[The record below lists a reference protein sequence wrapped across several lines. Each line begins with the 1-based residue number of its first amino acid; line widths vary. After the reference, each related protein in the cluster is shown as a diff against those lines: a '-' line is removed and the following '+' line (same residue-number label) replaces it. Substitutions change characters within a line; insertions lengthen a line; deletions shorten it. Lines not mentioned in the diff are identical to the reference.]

1 MKTALTFCSKCC
13 LWHHVIGEAVKP
25 KNISSDA
32 QMLGGIGT
40 RGQKSVCSPSFFFK
54 AFCAFCCTF
63 MSFIFC
69 SLCHCSLSRIVYS
82 HLCFCSTSALLST
95 LIFCPD
101 KWCLCLLQCAFP
113 FGLAFIL
120 AM

>member
-40 RGQKSVCSPSFFFK
+40 RGQKSVCSPSFFLKLSVLFVVHS
-54 AFCAFCCTF
+54 CH
-63 MSFIFC
+63 SFFVVFVIVVFHALFIRIFVFV
-69 SLCHCSLSRIVYS
+69 LPQLY
-82 HLCFCSTSALLST
+82 
-95 LIFCPD
+95 
-101 KWCLCLLQCAFP
+101 FP
-113 FGLAFIL
+113 P
-120 AM
+120 

>member
-40 RGQKSVCSPSFFFK
+40 HVARNLCARLVFF
-54 AFCAFCCTF
+54 
-63 MSFIFC
+63 
-69 SLCHCSLSRIVYS
+69 
-82 HLCFCSTSALLST
+82 
-95 LIFCPD
+95 
-101 KWCLCLLQCAFP
+101 
-113 FGLAFIL
+113 
-120 AM
+120 